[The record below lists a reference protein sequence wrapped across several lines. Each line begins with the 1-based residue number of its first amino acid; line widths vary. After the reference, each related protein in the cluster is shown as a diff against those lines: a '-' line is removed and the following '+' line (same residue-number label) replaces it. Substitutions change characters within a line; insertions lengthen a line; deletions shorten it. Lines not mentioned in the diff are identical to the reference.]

1 MNFETKLSKFRL
13 ASVAAGLLV
22 LFAASGLASV
32 VPAFASPIDRIL
44 YSSNRGTDGYDIYAV
59 NVDGTHERLVLCGP
73 LDQMQP
79 EVSPDGQRL
88 IFVRT
93 VGVSC
98 CGPGSE
104 LYTADSDGSGVAPLF
119 PPDDADDYRSDFSSD
134 GTRIAFSRGSGGGAV
149 ANIFTASPDGSD
161 LRQLTTAASNVASWS
176 PDGRQLVYNR
186 GVRLWVMDADGG
198 NAHPITDAH
207 AGADTSPQWSPKG
220 DRIAFGSTRDS
231 LATLAEPGCV
241 TGGCAEVYTVRPDG
255 SDLVRLTTNTAQD
268 RYATWSPDGSHIA
281 FTSDREEPGKFSIW
295 VMNSD
300 GTDQRRITSP
310 SYQAAFPVYFPHP
323 RPGANRQG
331 PRASILAAGSQAP
344 ASLAVTGSPA
354 GIRELGLA
362 FLLAAT
368 GLIGVSTITRRR

>member
-22 LFAASGLASV
+22 LFATSGLASV

-59 NVDGTHERLVLCGP
+59 NVDGSQERLVLGGP

-98 CGPGSE
+98 CGPGTE

-119 PPDDADDYRSDFSSD
+119 PPDDLDDYRSDFSSD
-134 GTRIAFSRGSGGGAV
+134 GKRIAFSRGSGGGTV
-149 ANIFTASPDGSD
+149 ANIFIASPEGSN
-161 LRQLTTAASNVASWS
+161 LRQLTIAGSSVASWS
-176 PDGRQLVYNR
+176 PDGRQLVYFS
-186 GVRLWVMDADGG
+186 GSRLWVMDADGG
-198 NAHPITDAH
+198 NQHPITDAH
-207 AGADTSPQWSPKG
+207 AGADTSPQWSPHG

-231 LATLAEPGCV
+231 LAT
-241 TGGCAEVYTVRPDG
+241 AEVYTVRPDG
-255 SDLVRLTTNTAQD
+255 TDVVRLTTNTAED

-281 FTSDREEPGKFSIW
+281 FTSDREKSGEYSIW

-310 SYQAAFPVYFPHP
+310 SYRAAFPVYFPHP

-331 PRASILAAGSQAP
+331 PRTSILAAGSQAP